1 MQERLVAWAVV
12 LTGCD
17 HTQPHFP
24 VSWGGVPG
32 QCQTVVSA
40 ELTAFLS
47 TLLLGR
53 QQTAKFGGTSISGVT
68 VSSSSSA
75 PEPCKQAISVFRSP
89 YQTMICGRWCKVGYP
104 LRHNANYT
112 ISNPT
117 SIQMLKNGF
126 NGNDA
131 ADQAASHALES
142 LIIANTHYNC
152 RLKQL
157 HRSSNQVHIHMV
169 RVAQFSVAST
179 DPQRS
184 APVRPQDH
192 LSTVDLYAVAT
203 AEAG

>member
-1 MQERLVAWAVV
+1 
-12 LTGCD
+12 
-17 HTQPHFP
+17 
-24 VSWGGVPG
+24 
-32 QCQTVVSA
+32 
-40 ELTAFLS
+40 
-47 TLLLGR
+47 
-53 QQTAKFGGTSISGVT
+53 
-68 VSSSSSA
+68 
-75 PEPCKQAISVFRSP
+75 
-89 YQTMICGRWCKVGYP
+89 MICGRWCKVGYP

-117 SIQMLKNGF
+117 SIQMLNGF

-142 LIIANTHYNC
+142 LPIANTHHNC

-169 RVAQFSVAST
+169 RVAQFSVASK

-192 LSTVDLYAVAT
+192 LSTVDLHAVAT